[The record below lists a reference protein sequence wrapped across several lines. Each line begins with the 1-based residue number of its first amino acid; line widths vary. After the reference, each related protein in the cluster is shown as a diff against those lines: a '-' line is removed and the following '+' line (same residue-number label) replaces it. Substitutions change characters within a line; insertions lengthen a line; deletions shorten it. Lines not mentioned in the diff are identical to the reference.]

1 LKILTFSTLYPHA
14 GRLSHGIFVETRL
27 RHLVA
32 SGEVQSRVVAP
43 VPWFPSRHPRFGEYA
58 AHAAAPRQECRHGIQ
73 ILHPRYPVL
82 PKIGMTVAP
91 ILLALSLKTVFERVL
106 EQYPF
111 DLIDAHYFYPD
122 GVAAILLGRRFGK
135 PVVITA
141 RGTDVNLIPQYRLPR
156 AMIRRAAGQAA
167 AIIAVADALKRDLVQ
182 IGVPGERIEVLRNGV
197 DLKLF
202 RPIEREPVRRKL
214 GMRRMTLL
222 SVGHL
227 IPRKGHDLV
236 IQALQR
242 LAETDLIVIGD
253 GPEREALE
261 ALAMELG
268 VRDRVRFVGA
278 LVQEELRNYY
288 GAADA
293 LVLASSREGWANVLL
308 ESMACGTPVVASNI
322 GGTPEV
328 VSAPEGGM
336 LMTERTANG
345 IVQAVQRLFACHP
358 DRSATRRYAERFSW
372 EATTAGQMELFARI
386 LRVQAAGSLKNGLST
401 GI

>member
-1 LKILTFSTLYPHA
+1 
-14 GRLSHGIFVETRL
+14 
-27 RHLVA
+27 
-32 SGEVQSRVVAP
+32 
-43 VPWFPSRHPRFGEYA
+43 
-58 AHAAAPRQECRHGIQ
+58 
-73 ILHPRYPVL
+73 
-82 PKIGMTVAP
+82 
-91 ILLALSLKTVFERVL
+91 
-106 EQYPF
+106 
-111 DLIDAHYFYPD
+111 
-122 GVAAILLGRRFGK
+122 
-135 PVVITA
+135 
-141 RGTDVNLIPQYRLPR
+141 
-156 AMIRRAAGQAA
+156 
-167 AIIAVADALKRDLVQ
+167 
-182 IGVPGERIEVLRNGV
+182 
-197 DLKLF
+197 
-202 RPIEREPVRRKL
+202 
-214 GMRRMTLL
+214 
-222 SVGHL
+222 
-227 IPRKGHDLV
+227 
-236 IQALQR
+236 
-242 LAETDLIVIGD
+242 
-253 GPEREALE
+253 
-261 ALAMELG
+261 MELG